1 MPTFEQTENLV
12 KERIT
17 WFRKWTDD
25 IPNYTHS
32 LNVRD
37 LLRSY
42 WFDETV
48 QMAWLLH
55 DIIEDWDTT
64 IQELAEMGYPQDVLT
79 LVDLATHNKET
90 EDKFQRRKDMMKRL
104 EEANNKSARA
114 VKLADICDNVKQ
126 CHLMPNLEKKKRFLY
141 EKCPYFVKQGNKRF
155 WGTEFYQEFLY
166 RYLKQMFRL
175 LEWED
180 DNKFLP
186 NSDDNEMIYWVDDW
200 IYYKFP
206 NKITEKNKHEA
217 ESFDIKYAKF
227 SDFSGKTADEI
238 AEYCFNTNYN
248 FWHDISESEYNSRR
262 EDLIE
267 RLKKNS

>member
-42 WFDETV
+42 GFDETV

-64 IQELAEMGYPQDVLT
+64 LQELHEMGYPQEVLT

-104 EEANNKSARA
+104 EEANNKNARA
-114 VKLADICDNVKQ
+114 VKLADICDNVNS
-126 CHLMPNLEKKKRFLY
+126 CHTMPDHEKKKRFLY

-155 WGTEFYQEFLY
+155 WWTKFYQEFLN

-175 LEWED
+175 LEWE
-180 DNKFLP
+180 
-186 NSDDNEMIYWVDDW
+186 E
-200 IYYKFP
+200 
-206 NKITEKNKHEA
+206 
-217 ESFDIKYAKF
+217 
-227 SDFSGKTADEI
+227 
-238 AEYCFNTNYN
+238 
-248 FWHDISESEYNSRR
+248 
-262 EDLIE
+262 
-267 RLKKNS
+267 

>member
-1 MPTFEQTENLV
+1 MPTFERTENLV

-64 IQELAEMGYPQDVLT
+64 LQELAEMGYPQEVLT

-104 EEANNKSARA
+104 EEANNKNARA
-114 VKLADICDNVKQ
+114 VKLADITDNVNQ
-126 CHLMPNLEKKKRFLY
+126 CHLMPNFEKKKRFLY

-155 WGTEFYQEFLY
+155 GGSAFYQEFLD
-166 RYLKQMFRL
+166 RYLKQMFGL
-175 LEWED
+175 LEWNRD
-180 DNKFLP
+180 DIFFDNR
-186 NSDDNEMIYWVDDW
+186 DDNEMIYWEDDW

-206 NKITEKNKHEA
+206 NKITEWNKHEA
-217 ESFDIKYAKF
+217 ECFDLYNNKF
-227 SDFSGKTADEI
+227 LDFSRET
-238 AEYCFNTNYN
+238 CRS
-248 FWHDISESEYNSRR
+248 FWHDISEESYNSARNKLL
-262 EDLIE
+262 EKLN
-267 RLKKNS
+267 KNS